1 MFFPSGAGHGEAM
14 LREAAPSRG
23 HPWHAACPGD
33 PPWGAT
39 KRGGP
44 IGGVVGPMALFS
56 TFFKKYVYSKWFST
70 FSNAKKSQAFDFP
83 KCSVFFFLKMTLKI
97 TLKRL
102 EMVPGW
108 AMFQRDMS
116 LLLDNALDQE
126 GRSMD
131 WIFFLIFNG
140 KIDGFRLRFS
150 FKPIH

>member
-1 MFFPSGAGHGEAM
+1 
-14 LREAAPSRG
+14 
-23 HPWHAACPGD
+23 
-33 PPWGAT
+33 
-39 KRGGP
+39 
-44 IGGVVGPMALFS
+44 
-56 TFFKKYVYSKWFST
+56 
-70 FSNAKKSQAFDFP
+70 
-83 KCSVFFFLKMTLKI
+83 MTLKI

-131 WIFFLIFNG
+131 RIFNIFDR

-150 FKPIH
+150 FKAIH

>member
-1 MFFPSGAGHGEAM
+1 M
-14 LREAAPSRG
+14 L
-23 HPWHAACPGD
+23 
-33 PPWGAT
+33 
-39 KRGGP
+39 
-44 IGGVVGPMALFS
+44 GV
-56 TFFKKYVYSKWFST
+56 
-70 FSNAKKSQAFDFP
+70 
-83 KCSVFFFLKMTLKI
+83 FFLKMTLKI

>member
-1 MFFPSGAGHGEAM
+1 M

-33 PPWGAT
+33 PPWEPT

-44 IGGVVGPMALFS
+44 IGGVVGPMALFP
-56 TFFKKYVYSKWFST
+56 TFFFLKYVSSKWFST

-83 KCSVFFFLKMTLKI
+83 KCSVFFLKMTLKI

-131 WIFFLIFNG
+131 RIFNIFDR